1 MIEYYTG
8 VKLLHLVCVAASGT
22 LFALRGV
29 LVLAGRTWGNHSVLR
44 WLSYAI
50 DTTLLTAALMLMHI
64 LRIHPGSQPWLD
76 VKLLLVVVYI
86 VLGSLALR
94 RARTPRLRMACFV
107 AALIVFLFIASIARL
122 HDPLGALSLAVL

>member
-1 MIEYYTG
+1 MIEYYAG
-8 VKLLHLVCVAASGT
+8 IKLLHVSCVAASGT

-29 LVLAGRTWGNHSVLR
+29 LVLRGQALGNHPALR

-50 DTTLLTAALMLMHI
+50 DTTLLAAALLLMQI
-64 LRIHPGSQPWLD
+64 LRIHPGSQRWLD

-94 RARTPRLRMACFV
+94 RARTPRLRLGCFV
-107 AALIVFLFIASIARL
+107 AALLVFLFIVGIAVL
-122 HDPLGALSLAVL
+122 HDPLGVLSLRVL

>member
-1 MIEYYTG
+1 MIDYYAWI
-8 VKLLHLVCVAASGT
+8 KLLHVVCVAASGT

-29 LVLAGRTWGNHSVLR
+29 LVLRGQPLGNHPALR

-50 DTTLLTAALMLMHI
+50 DTTLLAAALALMHI
-64 LRIHPGSQPWLD
+64 LRIHPGSQRWLD

-94 RARTPRLRMACFV
+94 RARTPRLRLACFV
-107 AALIVFLFIASIARL
+107 AALLVFLFIVGIALL
-122 HDPLGALSLAVL
+122 HDPLGVLSLRVL